1 MATRDRWQNAL
12 TALMGAKGVDPRA
25 FYLARVLRGYDNA
38 ADLDPE
44 LDAFPPMSV
53 IPVRTFAPGVIVKPQ
68 RGRLCLF
75 GFEHAD
81 LARPYIAQFVATDSG
96 TALRAARDTDGVD
109 LKLFISP
116 DLVGKVAIGVPLGGA
131 VVPVMGRGA
140 IDGGSLIVRIE

>member
-68 RGRLCLF
+68 RGRLCLWLAAATEIDSCARANDCAQC
-75 GFEHAD
+75 GTNDGDGNSRHSAHA
-81 LARPYIAQFVATDSG
+81 S
-96 TALRAARDTDGVD
+96 
-109 LKLFISP
+109 
-116 DLVGKVAIGVPLGGA
+116 PLGG
-131 VVPVMGRGA
+131 VFEGF
-140 IDGGSLIVRIE
+140 